1 MCGSPCSAASMALI
15 SQLGRSAMM
24 TSIRINLNRSQD
36 SHGAIGGY
44 SCMFRW
50 IWHCRWFSFGW
61 HRYLKCLKRCMLGIV
76 SRCCLVSFATGIV
89 SRCSTEL
96 GWEKQSG
103 LKVVEFRDEACL
115 GWNDDG
121 TCRLG
126 LPFYR
131 WTSSEIVTC
140 QVKVMARCIIYANR
154 LAWIIWNF
162 SGDTESW
169 NPRQLLHKCV
179 SVSAQN
185 EELESLDLEIM
196 PALYANCRFCF
207 VSLPA
212 AMMQPQ

>member
-1 MCGSPCSAASMALI
+1 
-15 SQLGRSAMM
+15 
-24 TSIRINLNRSQD
+24 
-36 SHGAIGGY
+36 
-44 SCMFRW
+44 
-50 IWHCRWFSFGW
+50 
-61 HRYLKCLKRCMLGIV
+61 MLGIV
-76 SRCCLVSFATGIV
+76 SRCCLVSFPTGIV

-154 LAWIIWNF
+154 LA
-162 SGDTESW
+162 
-169 NPRQLLHKCV
+169 
-179 SVSAQN
+179 
-185 EELESLDLEIM
+185 
-196 PALYANCRFCF
+196 
-207 VSLPA
+207 
-212 AMMQPQ
+212 